1 MERKQQDKTM
11 TMNYDDKLVH
21 SHSHSHSHSH
31 NHSQVITTLNRA
43 FIIGI
48 ALNIAYV
55 LAEAIFGL
63 GYHSLGLLSDAGHN
77 LSDVVSLVL
86 ALIAFKLSDSIATR
100 KFTYGYKKSTILISL
115 LNALILGVAVV
126 FIIVESVRK
135 LITPQ
140 EVQGQVISIV
150 AAIGVVINGFT
161 AWLFMKDQKRDLNVK
176 GAYLHMLADAL
187 VSVGVVVS
195 GIVIYFTGWYIID
208 PLIGL
213 VVAVVIIVASWELLH
228 DSVRLAL
235 DGVPAQLDFD
245 HVKDAM
251 MGQEGVREVHHLHIW
266 ALSTTENAMTAH
278 VVVDNL
284 TEMEHTKE
292 HLKEKL
298 SEMGIT
304 HATLE
309 FETSDSK
316 CTGECK

>member
-1 MERKQQDKTM
+1 
-11 TMNYDDKLVH
+11 MNYDDELV
-21 SHSHSHSHSH
+21 HSHSHSHSH

-48 ALNIAYV
+48 VLNIAYV

-63 GYHSLGLLSDAGHN
+63 CYHSLGLLSDAGHN

>member
-11 TMNYDDKLVH
+11 TMNYDDELV
-21 SHSHSHSHSH
+21 HSHSHSH

-48 ALNIAYV
+48 VLNIAYV

-63 GYHSLGLLSDAGHN
+63 CYHSLGLLSDAGHN

>member
-11 TMNYDDKLVH
+11 TMNYDDELVH

-48 ALNIAYV
+48 VLNIAYV

-63 GYHSLGLLSDAGHN
+63 CYHSLGLLSDAGHN